1 VGSGPGPRSGAASA
15 PASGSGT
22 GSVCGSSVTS
32 ASGSSTAAGPG
43 SGFGPISGSASASLL
58 VLFLVNA
65 LNIFDR
71 QALGAVLEPLRHEFG
86 LSDTQLGALP
96 TVFTIVYA
104 LAGLPLARLAD
115 TGSRR
120 KLLAAG
126 VAVWAGLTAL
136 GGLAANYWMLLA
148 TRLGVGIGEAVCA
161 PTATSWIGDL
171 VPAARRA
178 RAMAGF
184 MMAVPVGVML
194 SFAIT
199 GPAAQA
205 YGWRVALALG
215 ALPAVVLI
223 PALLRLKEPA
233 RGEVAGPSASAARG
247 SDAGAGGTAA
257 QTTAGSSVR
266 NASGIASPLGLLRL
280 PAFRWI
286 VISGAVVNFI
296 LYSFS
301 TFIAPFL
308 TRVHGLSVAR
318 AGVWAGVGSGAS
330 GILGA
335 LAAGALGDRTLG
347 RGRLL
352 LAAGAALAAAL
363 PAYAALEIPA
373 GHAASAVVL
382 AMAAYGLL
390 QMYYG
395 LVYAAIQ
402 DFVAPR
408 LRATAMAVYF
418 LAMYL
423 CGASFGPLLTGR
435 LSDHFSHVAAGT
447 GAVTEAAKAFGLHQA
462 MYGIPVLCVVLA
474 AVLWMGARRV
484 TIAVE

>member
-1 VGSGPGPRSGAASA
+1 M
-15 PASGSGT
+15 T
-22 GSVCGSSVTS
+22 GESR
-32 ASGSSTAAGPG
+32 
-43 SGFGPISGSASASLL
+43 GSAAPLL

-65 LNIFDR
+65 VNIFDR
-71 QALGAVLEPLRHEFG
+71 QALGAILEPLRHAFQ

-104 LAGLPLARLAD
+104 VAGLPLARLAD
-115 TGSRR
+115 RGSRR
-120 KLLAAG
+120 RLLAGG
-126 VAVWAGLTAL
+126 VAVWTGLTAL

-161 PTATSWIGDL
+161 PAATSWIGDL
-171 VPAARRA
+171 VPAERRA

-205 YGWRVALALG
+205 FGWRAALALG
-215 ALPAVVLI
+215 GLPAVVLI
-223 PALLRLKEPA
+223 PALLRLQEPP
-233 RGEVAGPSASAARG
+233 RGA
-247 SDAGAGGTAA
+247 DAGG
-257 QTTAGSSVR
+257 QPMP
-266 NASGIASPLGLLRL
+266 SPLGLVRI

-308 TRVHGLSVAR
+308 TRVHGLSVAQ
-318 AGVWAGVGSGAS
+318 AGVWAGLGSGAS

-352 LAAGAALAAAL
+352 LASLAALLATA
-363 PAYAALEIPA
+363 PAYAALRVPA
-373 GHAASAVVL
+373 GDAAAAVAL
-382 AMAAYGLL
+382 AMSAYGLL

-402 DFVAPR
+402 DFVEPR

-435 LSDHFSHVAAGT
+435 LSDRFARAAAGA
-447 GAVTEAAKAFGLHQA
+447 GPLTEAAKAYGLHQA
-462 MYGIPVLCVVLA
+462 MYAIPLLSLALA
-474 AVLWMGARRV
+474 ATLAIGARASRPN
-484 TIAVE
+484 

>member
-1 VGSGPGPRSGAASA
+1 MTGDRAAPRVASA
-15 PASGSGT
+15 VRG
-22 GSVCGSSVTS
+22 
-32 ASGSSTAAGPG
+32 
-43 SGFGPISGSASASLL
+43 SLL

-71 QALGAVLEPLRHEFG
+71 QALGALVEPLRHEFG
-86 LSDTQLGALP
+86 LSDTELGALP
-96 TVFTIVYA
+96 TVFTLVYA

-115 TGSRR
+115 RGSRR
-120 KLLAAG
+120 RLLSAAVG
-126 VAVWAGLTAL
+126 VWAGLTAL
-136 GGLAANYWMLLA
+136 GGLAVNYWMLLA
-148 TRLGVGIGEAVCA
+148 TRMGVGIGEAVCA
-161 PTATSWIGDL
+161 PAATSWIGDL
-171 VPAARRA
+171 IPAERRA

-184 MMAVPVGVML
+184 MMAVPIGVML

-205 YGWRVALALG
+205 YGWRTALALG

-223 PALLRLKEPA
+223 PALARLHEPEHA
-233 RGEVAGPSASAARG
+233 RGG
-247 SDAGAGGTAA
+247 
-257 QTTAGSSVR
+257 SVR
-266 NASGIASPLGLLRL
+266 EAPSPLDLVRL
-280 PAFRWI
+280 EAFRWI
-286 VISGAVVNFI
+286 VVSGAVVNFI

-318 AGVWAGVGSGAS
+318 AGVWAGVGSGVS

-363 PAYAALEIPA
+363 PAYAALEVPV
-373 GHAASAVVL
+373 GHAAGAVVL

-402 DFVAPR
+402 DFVEPR
-408 LRATAMAVYF
+408 LCATAMAVYF

-423 CGASFGPLLTGR
+423 CGASFGPLITGR
-435 LSDHFSHVAAGT
+435 ASDYFARAAAGR
-447 GAVTEAAKAFGLHQA
+447 GPITEAARAYGLHQA
-462 MYGIPVLCVVLA
+462 MYGIPLLCVLLA
-474 AVLWMGARRV
+474 AALAMAARAGKR
-484 TIAVE
+484 AAG